1 MSIYILA
8 GASLAFALA
17 VTAAI
22 LFLLW
27 KTRHAE
33 RTIQQLRAFAESL
46 PEDERAI
53 FWRLYR
59 DRGLWKASRYPRTFQ
74 KWKKRHLR
82 AAVVRTEAK
91 A

>member
-59 DRGLWKASRYPRTFQ
+59 DRGFVEGQSLPEDVPKMEEATPQSRRSP
-74 KWKKRHLR
+74 H
-82 AAVVRTEAK
+82 
-91 A
+91 